1 MYHIFQLKEGYAGA
15 LEVNNGI
22 KNFWNLGHSRNGA
35 VQETFLD
42 SRYVQLQIHH
52 TDDVGVLSPKADFV
66 RGTEAIYLRLGNE
79 YHIDVTPVGSRSSDN
94 LKALDAEDR
103 NCLLEN
109 EISQESI
116 FKRYTESNCKYE
128 CHVTIAKQNC
138 GCVPW
143 DFMAKATHLG
153 DECDVFGRTCFF
165 KEIKEIALNPEDV
178 CPHCKEAC
186 DKTEFVKK
194 VVKSGPAQKYLINIL
209 ANKTFIG
216 SDIANFGSTIIN
228 HNSIDEKH
236 LLDDEPNLY
245 ENLIVVHLRFLTS
258 EIESVDL
265 AYSIWDKFANL
276 GGNFGIFVEIT
287 GFSFLGILN
296 IVILLL
302 KLACTRVLS
311 KCKRKNAKPH
321 PQPLKVSEAKKP

>member
-1 MYHIFQLKEGYAGA
+1 MEADNPIQNY
-15 LEVNNGI
+15 
-22 KNFWNLGHSRNGA
+22 WNLGHSRT
-35 VQETFLD
+35 ETVRGFGFGSD
-42 SRYVQLQIHH
+42 SQYVQLQIHH
-52 TDDVGVLSPKADFV
+52 ADDIGTLSTKADFL
-66 RGTEAIYLRLGNE
+66 RGTEAITLKRGYE

-109 EISQESI
+109 EIPEKSI

-128 CHVTIAKQNC
+128 CHVAIAKQNC
-138 GCVPW
+138 GCIPW

-165 KEIKEIALNPEDV
+165 KEIKDIALNPQDI

-194 VVKSGPAQKYLINIL
+194 EVKSGTANKYLINIL
-209 ANKTFIG
+209 ANKTFVG
-216 SDIANFGSTIIN
+216 PDIVNFGSTIIN

-236 LLDDEPNLY
+236 SLDDEPYLDGD
-245 ENLIVVHLRFLTS
+245 LIVVHLRFLTP
-258 EIESVDL
+258 EIESIDL
-265 AYSIWDKFANL
+265 SYSIWDKFANL

-296 IVILLL
+296 IVVLIL

-311 KCKRKNAKPH
+311 KCKRKKDKTH
-321 PQPLKVSEAKKP
+321 PQPSKGSVAKKP